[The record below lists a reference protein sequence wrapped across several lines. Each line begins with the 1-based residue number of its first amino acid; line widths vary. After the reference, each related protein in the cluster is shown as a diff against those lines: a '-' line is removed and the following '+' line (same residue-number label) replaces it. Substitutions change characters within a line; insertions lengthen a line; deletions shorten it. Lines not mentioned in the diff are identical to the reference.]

1 VLSTQK
7 YASSYS
13 KPFETVLLLEM
24 AAIPKLKLGE
34 NERVE
39 F

>member
-1 VLSTQK
+1 VLKTQK
-7 YASSYS
+7 FALPYS